1 MPINIVNLADLDTV
15 IAATI
20 KKVHDGVVLA
30 RKETNSNVE
39 LPKGGIDF
47 TMVVV
52 VENGWQA
59 LDAQTFESGQTL
71 GDGVTKGIEKTTDMG
86 TSTDRQTSKE
96 TQGGFTTDKRT
107 GLTSDSST
115 SNGTV
120 TESGTNNHTEER
132 HSVQKNYES

>member
-52 VENGWQA
+52 VEGGWQA
-59 LDAQTFESGQTL
+59 LDSQTIEAGQTL
-71 GDGVTKGIEKTTDMG
+71 GDGVTKGIEKTTDVG
-86 TSTDRQTSKE
+86 TSTDHQESKE
-96 TQGGFTTDKRT
+96 TQGGYTTDKRT
-107 GLTSDSST
+107 GGVSDT
-115 SNGTV
+115 TTKTGTVIDNGTNSHV
-120 TESGTNNHTEER
+120 ETKK
-132 HSVQKNYES
+132 SVQDNYES